1 MPGPPLSTAE
11 FFWVEEST
19 VEVLCGRGRG
29 GEHQSSFWKI
39 VSCKLAFVLVRRRAL
54 AQRLRGTEAGN
65 VSVSH
70 SSDHSFTASVAT
82 SSHY

>member
-1 MPGPPLSTAE
+1 MPGPPLSKAE

-19 VEVLCGRGRG
+19 VEVLCVAWETRGAPEQLLEKSVLRVG
-29 GEHQSSFWKI
+29 FRTSEKEG
-39 VSCKLAFVLVRRRAL
+39 SCS
-54 AQRLRGTEAGN
+54 EAGN